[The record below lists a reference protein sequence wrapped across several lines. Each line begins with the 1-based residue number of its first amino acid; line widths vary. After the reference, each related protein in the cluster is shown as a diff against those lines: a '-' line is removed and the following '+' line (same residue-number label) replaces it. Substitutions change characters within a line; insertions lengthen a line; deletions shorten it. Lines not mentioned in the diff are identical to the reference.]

1 MEALLMTRVASGDR
15 EAIADLYDR
24 YASVLLPVA
33 LRIVGNRADAEDVV
47 HDAFVTLPGRARHY
61 AAERGSV
68 AAWLIILVRNLS
80 LDRTRRRAVRQAFVL
95 ETGPVD
101 APTAA
106 SNDPEATVHLSA
118 QGDRLR
124 SAMARLPIAQQ
135 ETLKTAFF
143 EGFSYPE
150 IAARDGVSL
159 GTVKSRAARALAALR
174 EALGGESLG
183 GLDLAPPTDGNPRQ
197 PR

>member
-1 MEALLMTRVASGDR
+1 MTRVASGDR

-24 YASVLLPVA
+24 YATVLLPVA
-33 LRIVGNRADAEDVV
+33 LRIVGSRADAEDVI
-47 HDAFVTLPGRARHY
+47 HDAFVTLPSRARHY

-95 ETGPVD
+95 ETGSVD
-101 APTAA
+101 ATTAA
-106 SNDPEATVHLSA
+106 SSDPEATVHLSA

-143 EGFSYPE
+143 EGLSYPE

-174 EALGGESLG
+174 EALGGKSPG